1 MFTHDTCCRTH
12 LWSGRLFFLLNL
24 TGQYWNLFLNTFS
37 IQIAILTCATHIYDT
52 HSKTLHT
59 HVEQSEKGKEDKK
72 EQCSTPTRI
81 AAERKERERE
91 REKKTPIKAAATII
105 SSPFLD
111 KAPDDAESIVE
122 RSVGLLQHKLVGA
135 TDQHSHCLTR
145 VGDTCGLCN
154 TSHCQQNCLLAF
166 L

>member
-1 MFTHDTCCRTH
+1 M
-12 LWSGRLFFLLNL
+12 
-24 TGQYWNLFLNTFS
+24 FLNTFS

-91 REKKTPIKAAATII
+91 RKKDPNK
-105 SSPFLD
+105 SSSHNNFLTF
-111 KAPDDAESIVE
+111 S
-122 RSVGLLQHKLVGA
+122 
-135 TDQHSHCLTR
+135 
-145 VGDTCGLCN
+145 
-154 TSHCQQNCLLAF
+154 
-166 L
+166 